1 MYTPVD
7 TLTLCRYAGMI
18 VELTHI
24 NAEKRRAIVR
34 ALQGQPF
41 GCDGSDV
48 TSDTA
53 NVALTYLTDITPVGV
68 AETMKPIPVS
78 FPAHLVVGEHVFS

>member
-1 MYTPVD
+1 MFAPVP

-18 VELTHI
+18 VEVTHI

-34 ALQGQPF
+34 ALRGRPF

-48 TSDTA
+48 TSDVT
-53 NVALTYLTDITPVGV
+53 NVALSYLEDIQQVGM
-68 AETMKPIPVS
+68 AEAMQPIPVTL
-78 FPAHLVVGEHVFS
+78 PHVVVDAPFFS